1 MIPVALVEQTL
12 AVAEPV
18 ARLAAFV
25 VIAYLVGTCGLV
37 AARTLAD
44 TKAVRWVAT
53 FVLFG
58 AILGFAWGVVDGVTF
73 ALTGETLRG
82 WLLP

>member
-1 MIPVALVEQTL
+1 MIPVGLVEQVL
-12 AVAEPV
+12 AIAEPV

-25 VIAYLVGTCGLV
+25 AIAYLVGTRGLR
-37 AARTLAD
+37 ASRYLAE
-44 TKAVRWVAT
+44 TRAVRWVMTAM
-53 FVLFG
+53 LFSM
-58 AILGFAWGVVDGVTF
+58 ILGFAWGVVDGVSF